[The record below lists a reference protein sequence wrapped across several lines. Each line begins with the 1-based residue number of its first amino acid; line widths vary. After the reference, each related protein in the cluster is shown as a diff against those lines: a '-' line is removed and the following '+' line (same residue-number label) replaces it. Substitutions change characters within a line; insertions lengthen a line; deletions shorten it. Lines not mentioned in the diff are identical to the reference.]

1 MFTRS
6 GAASKEYWSVVT
18 EPNLEFARNA
28 DGAREAAAGVAVLD
42 AAPVNSA
49 ASRELYKKREPIYPK
64 RVHGKFRALKWFLL
78 FATLGVYYL
87 LPWVRWPRGP
97 NEPDQAVLV
106 DFAGGRFYFFFIE
119 IWPSELYYV
128 TGLLIL
134 AAVGLFLAT
143 ALFGR
148 IWCGYACPQTVWTDL
163 YIAAE
168 RLIEGDRNRR
178 MRLANAPWSFDK
190 IRKKA
195 MKHSVWLAIAAAT
208 GGAWV
213 FYFHDAPTIL
223 PQIFQG
229 TAPGSAYLFIGILT
243 FTTYMLAGSMRE
255 QVCTYMCP
263 WPRIQAALTDEETL
277 QVTYKVD
284 RGEPRGGHKKGEPW
298 EGRGDC
304 IDCKACVA
312 ACPMGIDIR
321 EGAQLECINCALC
334 IDACNDIMAK
344 VDRPKGLIAYDTDKN
359 MARRLRGEK
368 PAMRLIRS
376 RTVFYGGVFVLVS
389 AIMLFGLLNRATM
402 DVNVLRD
409 RTPPFVQLSD
419 GSIRNAY
426 TVKIVNKANVER
438 EFVVSLESA
447 DSIASALQMQAIGET
462 VEEGVLRVD
471 VRGDDVRS
479 IRVFATLPP
488 ATERPASI
496 PVTFVIRDAASG
508 EEMENPTVFLTER
521 R

>member
-1 MFTRS
+1 MTELDLNLTRS
-6 GAASKEYWSVVT
+6 ADAKQAAE
-18 EPNLEFARNA
+18 
-28 DGAREAAAGVAVLD
+28 GVGVID
-42 AAPVNSA
+42 ASPVNSA
-49 ASRELYKKREPIYPK
+49 AARQLYKKREPIYPK
-64 RVHGKFRALKWFLL
+64 LVHGRFRALKWFLL

-87 LPWVRWPRGP
+87 LPWVRWQRGP
-97 NEPDQAVLV
+97 GEPNQAVLV

-148 IWCGYACPQTVWTDL
+148 VWCGYACPQTVWTDL

-168 RLIEGDRNRR
+168 RLIEGDRNKRI
-178 MRLANAPWSFDK
+178 RLAKASWNFEK
-190 IRKKA
+190 IRKKTL
-195 MKHSVWLAIAAAT
+195 KHAIWLMIAAAT

-213 FYFHDAPTIL
+213 LYFHDAPTIL
-223 PQIFQG
+223 PQLFTG
-229 TAPGSAYLFIGILT
+229 EAPASAYLFIGILT

-277 QVTYKVD
+277 QVTYKKD
-284 RGEPRGGHKKGEPW
+284 RGEPRGPHKMGETW
-298 EGRGDC
+298 EDRGDC

-321 EGAQLECINCALC
+321 DGAQLECINCALC
-334 IDACNDIMAK
+334 IDACNEIMSK
-344 VDRPKGLIAYDTDKN
+344 IDRPRGLIAYDTDKN
-359 MARRLRGEK
+359 MARRPSAEAPKVRLLRT
-368 PAMRLIRS
+368 
-376 RTVFYGGVFVLVS
+376 RTIFYGAVFVIVS
-389 AIMLFGLLNRATM
+389 TIMLAALTTRATL

-426 TVKIVNKANVER
+426 TLKVVNKANVER
-438 EFVVSLESA
+438 EFVVTLSGIDRINL
-447 DSIASALQMQAIGET
+447 DAIGEMAFDN
-462 VEEGVLRVD
+462 RMQIS

-479 IRVFATLPP
+479 IRVFATLP
-488 ATERPASI
+488 AGAARRASM
-496 PVTFVIRDAASG
+496 PVTFAVRDAATG
-508 EEMENPTVFLTER
+508 EQRENPTVFLTER